1 MKLLIMVGTSR
12 CDVSAR
18 VQRAEYNIF
27 VNHYTKSLRR
37 CTRRGQR
44 SALSLPFLNST
55 LCLSTAQSLNEK
67 AAALGTTAFV
77 AIGTVTRT

>member
-1 MKLLIMVGTSR
+1 MKLFIMVGTLR

-27 VNHYTKSLRR
+27 VNHYTKSLRH

-44 SALSLPFLNST
+44 SALSLP
-55 LCLSTAQSLNEK
+55 LCLLN
-67 AAALGTTAFV
+67 V
-77 AIGTVTRT
+77 